1 MTGPLRRLAAPLALV
16 LAALATPLPAQ
27 QAAEP
32 PAAQARERLP
42 AAVTTRHALALPEG
56 TLEVEATA
64 GAIVLEGAGGAPEAE
79 IAYVAYTLP
88 AADPATRPV
97 TFAVNGGPGAASAY
111 LNIGAIGPWRLP
123 MDPGGPVPSQD
134 VTLVPNAETWLPF
147 TDLVFL
153 DPVGTG
159 FSRLIEA
166 DDAKRGRF
174 LAIEGDV
181 EAMAQVVRRWL
192 VESGRVASPRYFV
205 GESYGGFRGPL
216 VAEALREDEGLALD
230 GLILVSPVLDF
241 GWWTQAEH
249 TPWPA
254 VALLPSLAA
263 AEMEAEGRFSEA
275 ALAAAEDYAAG
286 EYVADLLRGVGDGAA
301 VGRIVERVTA
311 LTGLDR
317 EVVAETAG
325 RVDAGDF
332 ARAAGRAAGRRM
344 SVYDAAVLGAE
355 PLPGRRRGGD
365 PVLDAMTAPLTAGM
379 LAHYRDTLR
388 WMPDRRYQ
396 LLNRAVS
403 GAWDWDAGRGQPEA
417 VGPLAEALALDREL
431 RVLVAHGATDL
442 VTPYFASELIL
453 RQLPGFGPGER
464 LRLAVYR
471 GGHMFYLRDDAR
483 AAFRDDARA
492 LYAGWGG

>member
-1 MTGPLRRLAAPLALV
+1 M
-16 LAALATPLPAQ
+16 
-27 QAAEP
+27 
-32 PAAQARERLP
+32 
-42 AAVTTRHALALPEG
+42 
-56 TLEVEATA
+56 
-64 GAIVLEGAGGAPEAE
+64 
-79 IAYVAYTLP
+79 
-88 AADPATRPV
+88 
-97 TFAVNGGPGAASAY
+97 
-111 LNIGAIGPWRLP
+111 
-123 MDPGGPVPSQD
+123 
-134 VTLVPNAETWLPF
+134 
-147 TDLVFL
+147 
-153 DPVGTG
+153 
-159 FSRLIEA
+159 
-166 DDAKRGRF
+166 
-174 LAIEGDV
+174 
-181 EAMAQVVRRWL
+181 
-192 VESGRVASPRYFV
+192 
-205 GESYGGFRGPL
+205 
-216 VAEALREDEGLALD
+216 
-230 GLILVSPVLDF
+230 
-241 GWWTQAEH
+241 
-249 TPWPA
+249 
-254 VALLPSLAA
+254 
-263 AEMEAEGRFSEA
+263 
-275 ALAAAEDYAAG
+275 
-286 EYVADLLRGVGDGAA
+286 
-301 VGRIVERVTA
+301 
-311 LTGLDR
+311 
-317 EVVAETAG
+317 VAETAG

-431 RVLVAHGATDL
+431 AVLVAHGATDL

>member
-1 MTGPLRRLAAPLALV
+1 M
-16 LAALATPLPAQ
+16 
-27 QAAEP
+27 
-32 PAAQARERLP
+32 
-42 AAVTTRHALALPEG
+42 
-56 TLEVEATA
+56 
-64 GAIVLEGAGGAPEAE
+64 
-79 IAYVAYTLP
+79 
-88 AADPATRPV
+88 
-97 TFAVNGGPGAASAY
+97 
-111 LNIGAIGPWRLP
+111 
-123 MDPGGPVPSQD
+123 
-134 VTLVPNAETWLPF
+134 
-147 TDLVFL
+147 
-153 DPVGTG
+153 
-159 FSRLIEA
+159 
-166 DDAKRGRF
+166 
-174 LAIEGDV
+174 
-181 EAMAQVVRRWL
+181 
-192 VESGRVASPRYFV
+192 
-205 GESYGGFRGPL
+205 
-216 VAEALREDEGLALD
+216 
-230 GLILVSPVLDF
+230 
-241 GWWTQAEH
+241 
-249 TPWPA
+249 
-254 VALLPSLAA
+254 
-263 AEMEAEGRFSEA
+263 
-275 ALAAAEDYAAG
+275 
-286 EYVADLLRGVGDGAA
+286 
-301 VGRIVERVTA
+301 TA
-311 LTGLDR
+311 LTGLER

-396 LLNRAVS
+396 LLNRGVS